1 MEMRLFMRKH
11 LTTLAIVVLA
21 LVAGSRVGWAQ
32 NKDRIDK
39 ATNATPNELAQSGSR
54 QTPANNLEDEIAK
67 MLRLHYDAFTKL
79 DATLVNGNFTDNG
92 FVSVEGEMIPSMLVK
107 ARVRS
112 DFASTPASGNYHF
125 AVEDLKV
132 FQPETGIAVA
142 NYRLVST
149 PSNKNLA
156 TMVDNV
162 TDVFVRR
169 DGPWLIFAEHTSD
182 SPKAVQPIVS
192 GLPSGWERMFS
203 RAADLYRIYVDSE
216 IKHGGQ
222 ASASLKFNCGDHQ
235 YPWASLAQSI
245 AADEYRGK
253 RVRLSGWLKTVDA
266 GEAGLWMR
274 VDGEQRMLA
283 FDNMSDRAVSGTTDW
298 KAYSVVLDVPSNA
311 KNIFLGVLV
320 NGKGQTWADD
330 LTFEVVDR
338 NIAVTNKVLPEEI
351 DDPDR
356 AKIPKSTIKRPINL
370 AFEEGRVP

>member
-1 MEMRLFMRKH
+1 MRKH
-11 LTTLAIVVLA
+11 LMTLAIVVLA

-32 NKDRIDK
+32 NKERIDI
-39 ATNATPNELAQSGSR
+39 AINATPNEFAQSGSR
-54 QTPANNLEDEIAK
+54 QTPANSLQDEIAK

-79 DATLVNGNFTDNG
+79 DAALVNNNFTDNG

-112 DFASTPASGNYHF
+112 DFASTPASANYHF

-169 DGPWLIFAEHTSD
+169 DGHWLIFAEHTSD

-222 ASASLKFNCGDHQ
+222 ASASLKFNCGGHQ
-235 YPWASLAQSI
+235 YPWVSLAQPI

-283 FDNMSDRAVSGTTDW
+283 FDNMSDRVVSGTTDW
-298 KAYSVVLDVPSNA
+298 KMYSVVLDVPDDA
-311 KNIFLGVLV
+311 KNIFLGVLLT
-320 NGKGQTWADD
+320 GKGQTWADD
-330 LTFEVVDR
+330 LTFEVVGR
-338 NIAVTNKVLPEEI
+338 KIAVTNKALAENI
-351 DDPDR
+351 DNPDR
-356 AKIPKSTIKRPINL
+356 AKIPKATIKRPINL
-370 AFEEGRVP
+370 GFEEGKVP